1 MKKLIIILLLVATVV
16 VVGRYFYQKNKDA
29 TKVENEQTTQ
39 SQQSKSEDE
48 KAENANTSTQAPE
61 SNPNVKYYTME
72 EVAAHGSD
80 FENYIGCWTVINDK
94 VYDITEFAD
103 TFKHPGGEMIYQACG
118 KDGTTLFETRPE
130 GSGTPHSANA
140 REILEKYYIG
150 DLKK

>member
-1 MKKLIIILLLVATVV
+1 MKKLIIILLLLVAIV
-16 VVGRYFYQKNKDA
+16 VVGRYFYQKNKNA
-29 TKVENEQTTQ
+29 TREENQQATQ
-39 SQQSKSEDE
+39 SQQSKPGN
-48 KAENANTSTQAPE
+48 ENVEHDNTSAPTPE

-103 TFKHPGGEMIYQACG
+103 NFKHPGGEMIYQACG
-118 KDGTTLFETRPE
+118 KDGTELFETRPE

-150 DLKK
+150 ELRK